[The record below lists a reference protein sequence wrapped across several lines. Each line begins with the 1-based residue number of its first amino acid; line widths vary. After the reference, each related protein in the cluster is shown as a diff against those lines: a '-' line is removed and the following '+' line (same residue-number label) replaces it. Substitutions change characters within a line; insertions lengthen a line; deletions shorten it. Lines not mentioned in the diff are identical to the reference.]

1 MTAPALA
8 TAAAAAE
15 AEDLEASLERR
26 FPPPEAYSHL
36 AGDDWPEEPP
46 VAADRDAQRRFGRE
60 LLGPIFL
67 QFCRRL
73 HLAGVGFEDRGA
85 RLLFVARGGLRL
97 GLLYRLW
104 CERTGTTP
112 VLPMGELAIS
122 RVAAAKGC
130 LVHDFV
136 GIAPTLVR
144 EFGAGSL
151 GYMLRCLLRGR
162 GIDLPDVLA
171 HTPVTIGSFAA
182 VYEADDALGRA
193 VRAYFA
199 EQATA
204 LARYLD
210 ELLDDIATPVLVD
223 SGWTGGTQALL
234 MRHFPQ
240 WDWHGLYFGRW
251 DYGRG
256 PAPHFGHIFGVSVD
270 SLEPFANAPGQAL
283 FAYHHLIEDP
293 LEIAAPSVEGYR
305 LLPDGRGVPDGLP
318 IDPAVLEPGADDAMF
333 QGILEHFRSPA
344 GAADF
349 LAVER
354 RADAAY
360 RRLRRMILWPRKE
373 DLPGMQVRPRSADFG
388 RSLTVPVLLRLP
400 DASMKRRLKSVGA
413 ALWKPGQMLIAF
425 PRLAHFVNGGSYLLR
440 RIPFAGRH
448 VDAVLR
454 RGTGLARRVLRRLVR

>member
-1 MTAPALA
+1 M
-8 TAAAAAE
+8 AASG
-15 AEDLEASLERR
+15 EDLEAALDRR

-36 AGDDWPEEPP
+36 AGDDWPEEGP
-46 VAADRDAQRRFGRE
+46 VAPDPAAQRRFGQE

-73 HLAGVGFEDRGA
+73 HLAGVGFTDRRA

-97 GLLYRLW
+97 GLLYELW
-104 CERTGTTP
+104 CERTGTAP
-112 VLPMGELAIS
+112 VLPVGDLMIS

-130 LVHDFV
+130 LARDFD
-136 GIAPTLVR
+136 GIAPMLVR

-171 HTPVTIGSFAA
+171 HTPVTVGSFAA
-182 VYEADDALGRA
+182 IYRADDTLGRA
-193 VRAYFA
+193 VRDYFA
-199 EQATA
+199 EQAAA
-204 LARYLD
+204 LSGYL
-210 ELLDDIATPVLVD
+210 EALLDGVDTPVLVD

-305 LLPDGRGVPDGLP
+305 LAADGRAVPDGGA
-318 IDPAVLEPGADDAMF
+318 IDPAVLQPGPDDAMF
-333 QGILEHFRSPA
+333 QGILDHFRSPA
-344 GAADF
+344 GAAGF

-354 RADAAY
+354 AADAAY
-360 RRLRRMILWPRKE
+360 RRLRRMILWPRADE
-373 DLPGMQVRPRSADFG
+373 LPGMQVRPRSADFG

-400 DASMKRRLKSVGA
+400 DASLKRRLKSVGA
-413 ALWKPGQMLIAF
+413 ALWKPGQLVVAF
-425 PRLAHFVNGGSYLLR
+425 PRLAGLVNGGGYLLR
-440 RIPFAGRH
+440 RIPFAGRY
-448 VDAVLR
+448 VEAALR
-454 RGTGLARRVLRRLVR
+454 RGSGFARRVLRRLMR